1 MVKNMEKNGIVDM
14 SDMFGTGVDDSMYS
28 REEDI
33 IPMGGSGLNGDNKD
47 DDEGHGDNGDEG
59 NGDDDEGLG
68 GDGSEGGSGE
78 EGGEGDPGE
87 GGSNVEPKSQP
98 SLDYKNIINT
108 LSSRGVISDLEDV
121 FFENEDGTEIPFS
134 EMELKSEEDFYN
146 VIEMILENQKEDIL
160 QNKIDV
166 SSVSDFTKK
175 LIQADKSG
183 ANVVEILKQYDRVQA
198 PLEKLDIENKN
209 DQLKIIR
216 HYIGTLGLPKDE
228 ADEFYNSVSE
238 RGDDYIEAK
247 AIKYKAELQK
257 IIDAEIQ
264 QSIEK
269 AEAEKKQAEDEFKKY
284 KKALKSSITNKYQL
298 SDSMVSKV
306 MDYALKPDEKNK
318 NVSKAI
324 ERARQML
331 LNPEEAPD
339 LIMFMMNP
347 DEFIKQK
354 SNKKVTEEK
363 KRIFKMVSQTSKGA
377 RRAPVDDKG
386 NDIKGKIFDEIEL
399 KD

>member
-33 IPMGGSGLNGDNKD
+33 IPMGGSGSNGDNKD
-47 DDEGHGDNGDEG
+47 DDDGHGGDDDEG
-59 NGDDDEGLG
+59 NDDDEGLG

-78 EGGEGDPGE
+78 EGSEGDPGE
-87 GGSNVEPKSQP
+87 GSSNVEPNSQP

-108 LSSRGVISDLEDV
+108 LSSRGVISNLEDV

-238 RGDDYIEAK
+238 RGDEYIEAK

-269 AEAEKKQAEDEFKKY
+269 AEADKKKAEDEFKQY

-363 KRIFKMVSQTSKGA
+363 KRIFKMVSQTSKGP